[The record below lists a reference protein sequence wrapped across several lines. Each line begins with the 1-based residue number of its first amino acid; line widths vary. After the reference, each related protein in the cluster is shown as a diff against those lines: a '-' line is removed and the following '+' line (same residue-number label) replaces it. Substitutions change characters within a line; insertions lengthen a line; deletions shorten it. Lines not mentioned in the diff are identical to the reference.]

1 MIEKLGHTKRMQT
14 MRREWINQ
22 GKPRLNAEESETE
35 APVAEDVR
43 DGPAHQL
50 QEIGERDG
58 RPRTPALQDPD
69 TDLYSATP
77 REAREQSRT
86 QQKKG
91 AAGESLFL
99 SDDEA
104 GAQPSGDELD
114 ALLAENDLNTNAA
127 RPPTSTLDSHQ
138 RKDDPRREDDFDD
151 EMEAMAGMEDMW

>member
-14 MRREWINQ
+14 MRREWINE

-43 DGPAHQL
+43 GGPAHQL
-50 QEIGERDG
+50 QETGERDG

-114 ALLAENDLNTNAA
+114 ALLAEDDFNTDAA

-138 RKDDPRREDDFDD
+138 RKDDFED